1 MFCWHQT
8 SQRCF
13 NLGNELGKLAH
24 LRAKFGHDMQEGTEA
39 DLSAGG
45 GGGRCRKLLQWLGVG
60 WSGEGLELGSV
71 REIQGAKMDACSEV
85 WSG

>member
-8 SQRCF
+8 SPRCF

-39 DLSAGG
+39 DLSAGARG
-45 GGGRCRKLLQWLGVG
+45 GLQEATPVARC
-60 WSGEGLELGSV
+60 GLEWRG
-71 REIQGAKMDACSEV
+71 IGIGKCS
-85 WSG
+85 